1 MRESERQFR
10 YIFIET
16 ENFGRRGGHLSES
29 ERQRLYFDLMLGHGE
44 TIASTGGLKKMI
56 CGKAGLHTRSGRH
69 IVFAEY
75 SYRDVNTRFFLL
87 LARFPESVVQNLS
100 EAERKQLKKLK
111 QEADYYIEQ
120 RYEELFD
127 ESF

>member
-16 ENFGRRGGHLSES
+16 DNFSSKGGHLSES
-29 ERQRLYFDLMLGHGE
+29 ARQRLYFDLMLGHGE
-44 TIASTGGLKKMI
+44 IIANTGGLKRMT
-56 CGKAGLHTRSGRH
+56 CGRAGSHTRSGRR

-75 SYRDVNTRFFLL
+75 SYPDVNTRFFLL
-87 LARFPESVVQNLS
+87 LARFPENVVQNLS
-100 EAERKQLKKLK
+100 EAERRQLKTLK
-111 QEADYYIEQ
+111 QNADYYIEQ
-120 RYEELFD
+120 RYEELLD